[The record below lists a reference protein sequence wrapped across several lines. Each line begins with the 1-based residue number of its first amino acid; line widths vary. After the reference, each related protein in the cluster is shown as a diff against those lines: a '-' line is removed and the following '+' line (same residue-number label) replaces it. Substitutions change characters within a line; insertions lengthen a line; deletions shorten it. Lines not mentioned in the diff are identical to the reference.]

1 MTTPQDALPRPG
13 DAYVLD
19 HAAWTSLTGPHARF
33 AEVKGQAARYP
44 ADVSP
49 FVAVAPDA
57 GEEVFGDLL
66 ALVGPGGLVPLAGLA
81 ASLPPGWELVDI
93 GDGVQMI
100 DAGLQAAESS
110 EAARLQ
116 DSDVPEMLDL
126 AERTRPGP
134 FRPRTI
140 EMGTYLGV
148 RRGGALVAMAG
159 ERLHPPGW
167 VEISAVCTDPAY
179 RGRGLATLLVRAIA
193 ANIREQ
199 GSVPFLHAAASNANA
214 IRLYES
220 LGFTIRRR
228 TRFQLVRIPAQLPAS
243 PAHRG
248 QAGPTKSSPSPA
260 T

>member
-1 MTTPQDALPRPG
+1 MTRQQGELLGPD
-13 DAYVLD
+13 DAYALD

-33 AEVKGQAARYP
+33 AEVKGQAVRYP
-44 ADVSP
+44 PDVSP

-57 GEEVFGDLL
+57 DGEVFGDLL
-66 ALVGPGGLVPLAGLA
+66 ALVGHGRVVPLAGLT
-81 ASLPPGWELVDI
+81 ASLPPGWELADR

-100 DAGLQAAESS
+100 DAGLEAGESS
-110 EAARLQ
+110 EAVRLQ

-126 AERTRPGP
+126 AGRTRPGP

-148 RRGGALVAMAG
+148 RRGGTLVAMAG
-159 ERLHPPGW
+159 QRLHPPGW

-179 RGRGLATLLVRAIA
+179 RGQGLATLLVKAIA
-193 ANIREQ
+193 ADIREQ
-199 GSVPFLHAAASNANA
+199 GSVPFLHAAAGNVTA

-228 TRFQLVRIPAQLPAS
+228 TQFQLVRIPAP
-243 PAHRG
+243 
-248 QAGPTKSSPSPA
+248 
-260 T
+260 

>member
-1 MTTPQDALPRPG
+1 MTRPDALLGPD

-33 AEVKGQAARYP
+33 AEVQGQAARYP

-57 GEEVFGDLL
+57 SDEVFGDLL
-66 ALVGPGGLVPLAGLA
+66 ALVGHGGIVPLAGLTA
-81 ASLPPGWELVDI
+81 PLPPGWELADR

-100 DAGLQAAESS
+100 DAGL
-110 EAARLQ
+110 EAAGSSAAVRLQ

-134 FRPRTI
+134 FRPRTV

-167 VEISAVCTDPAY
+167 IEISAVCTDPAY
-179 RGRGLATLLVRAIA
+179 RGQGLATLLVRAIA
-193 ANIREQ
+193 ADIRQQ
-199 GSVPFLHAAASNANA
+199 GSIPFLHAAAGNVNA

-228 TRFQLVRIPAQLPAS
+228 TRFQLVRIPA
-243 PAHRG
+243 R
-248 QAGPTKSSPSPA
+248 
-260 T
+260 

>member
-1 MTTPQDALPRPG
+1 MTTRPDAELGPD

-19 HAAWTSLTGPHARF
+19 HAAWTSLTGPHVRF

-57 GEEVFGDLL
+57 DGDVFGDLI
-66 ALVGPGGLVPLAGLA
+66 ALVGHGGVVPLAGLTA
-81 ASLPPGWELVDI
+81 ALPPGWELANR

-100 DAGLQAAESS
+100 DVGVEAAESP
-110 EAARLQ
+110 AAVRLL
-116 DSDVPEMLDL
+116 DGDVPEMLDL

-179 RGRGLATLLVRAIA
+179 RGQGLATLLVRAIA
-193 ANIREQ
+193 ADIREQ
-199 GSVPFLHAAASNANA
+199 GSIPFLHAAAGNVTA

-228 TRFQLVRIPAQLPAS
+228 TRFQLVRIPA
-243 PAHRG
+243 R
-248 QAGPTKSSPSPA
+248 
-260 T
+260 

>member
-1 MTTPQDALPRPG
+1 MTRRQDLLLGPD

-19 HAAWTSLTGPHARF
+19 HAAWTSLAGPHARF
-33 AEVKGQAARYP
+33 AEVRGQAARYP
-44 ADVSP
+44 AVVSP

-57 GEEVFGDLL
+57 DGEVFGDLL
-66 ALVGPGGLVPLAGLA
+66 ALVGHGAVVPLAGLT
-81 ASLPPGWELVDI
+81 ASLPPGWELADR

-100 DAGLQAAESS
+100 DAGVGAAHSS
-110 EAARLQ
+110 EAVRLR

-126 AERTRPGP
+126 AKRTRPGP

-148 RRGGALVAMAG
+148 RRDGALVAMAG

-167 VEISAVCTDPAY
+167 VEISAVCTDPGY
-179 RGRGLATLLVRAIA
+179 RGQGLATLLVRAIA
-193 ANIREQ
+193 ADIREQ
-199 GSVPFLHAAASNANA
+199 GSIPFLHAAAGNVNA

-228 TRFQLVRIPAQLPAS
+228 TQFQLVRIPA
-243 PAHRG
+243 R
-248 QAGPTKSSPSPA
+248 
-260 T
+260 

>member
-1 MTTPQDALPRPG
+1 MAPGGTLPSGADRTPRGCNGLMTTPQDALLGPD

-49 FVAVAPDA
+49 FVAIAPDA
-57 GEEVFGDLL
+57 DQEVFADLL

-81 ASLPPGWELVDI
+81 ASLPPGWELADR

-100 DAGLQAAESS
+100 DVGLRAAESS
-110 EAARLQ
+110 EAVCLHEG
-116 DSDVPEMLDL
+116 DVAEMLDL
-126 AERTRPGP
+126 AGRTRPGP
-134 FRPRTI
+134 FLPRTI

-148 RRGGALVAMAG
+148 RRGGLLVAMAG
-159 ERLHPPGW
+159 QRLHPPGW

-179 RGRGLATLLVRAIA
+179 RGQGLATLLVRAVA
-193 ANIREQ
+193 ADIREQ
-199 GSVPFLHAAASNANA
+199 GSVPFLHAAASNENA
-214 IRLYES
+214 IRLYQS

-228 TRFQLVRIPAQLPAS
+228 TRFQLVRIPA
-243 PAHRG
+243 R
-248 QAGPTKSSPSPA
+248 
-260 T
+260 